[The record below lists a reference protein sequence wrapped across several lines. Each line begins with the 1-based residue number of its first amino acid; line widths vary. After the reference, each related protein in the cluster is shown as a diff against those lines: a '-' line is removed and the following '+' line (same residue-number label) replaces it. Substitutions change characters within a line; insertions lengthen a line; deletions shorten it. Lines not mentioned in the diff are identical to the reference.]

1 MNVIDI
7 SAWQENVNWQALK
20 DAGVEGVILKIGERH
35 YMDEMFVEHVNNAVK
50 YGFKYGVYY
59 YAHAYTKEMA
69 IEEAD
74 TVAKWLKEYLRG
86 ETPELGIWYD
96 AEDNDMLK
104 GDVTQVC
111 MTFLNQLTNYGHQYQ
126 GIYSSWNWLSAEG
139 SHYIH
144 IEELPSYVPYW
155 VANYSS
161 GNTFETA
168 GRDYLKEEYPNN
180 IICIHQFT
188 DNLAG
193 FGYDANIYYTE

>member
-7 SAWQENVNWQALK
+7 SAWQENVDWQALK
-20 DAGVEGVILKIGERH
+20 DTGVEGVILKIGEKRH
-35 YMDEMFVEHVNNAVK
+35 LDDMFVTHVNNAVK

-59 YAHAYTKEMA
+59 YGRAYTEDMA

-74 TVAKWLKEYLRG
+74 IVAGWLKEYLRG

-96 AEDNDMLK
+96 AEDDDMLN
-104 GDVTQVC
+104 GDVTKVC

-126 GIYSSWNWLSAEG
+126 GIYASWDWLSAEG

-144 IEELPSYVPYW
+144 IEELPNYVPYW
-155 VANYSS
+155 VANYGS

-168 GRDYLKEEYPNN
+168 CKDYLKEEYPDN
-180 IICIHQFT
+180 IIRIHQFT
-188 DNLAG
+188 DNLDG
-193 FGYDANIYYTE
+193 FGFDANIYYMR